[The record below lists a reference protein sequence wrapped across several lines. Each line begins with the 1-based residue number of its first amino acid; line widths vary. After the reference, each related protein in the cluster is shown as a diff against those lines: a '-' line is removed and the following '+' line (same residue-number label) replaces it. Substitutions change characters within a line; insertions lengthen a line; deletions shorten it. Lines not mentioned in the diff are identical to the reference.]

1 MVWDDE
7 IGKNASPVTKYL
19 NQNKKYPKLLFQFK
33 NCLISISIRYLRQ
46 GFYRQKAPSRQ
57 Q

>member
-1 MVWDDE
+1 MVWDDD

-19 NQNKKYPKLLFQFK
+19 NQNKKYPKLLLQFK
-33 NCLISISIRYLRQ
+33 NCSISISTPYLRQ
-46 GFYRQKAPSRQ
+46 GFYRQKGPSRQ